1 MSLPELCV
9 KRRSV
14 HEDEKGLQGVSVDG
28 CAEISFLLSGALPEK
43 RGGEC
48 GNQSYH

>member
-28 CAEISFLLSGALPEK
+28 CAEISFLLLTKQGTSLIILIT
-43 RGGEC
+43 
-48 GNQSYH
+48 SSI